1 MADIGNFGTLWRYAD
16 ITRALGSPFVASV
29 LEAGERQLW
38 HAPQTAALISDW
50 TGDSAAA
57 AVAMRFNGAMHA
69 LARQGNVPSLS
80 ALYQQ
85 QHEDFDDALRS
96 ALIAEDAFVAD
107 WMRDPPQ
114 TNEVGRAASIAS
126 ALMVA
131 RRQTGL
137 PAELLELGSS
147 CGLNLNLAHYAY
159 DLGGV
164 IAGTHDSRVRIA
176 PLWHGNPPPSEPV
189 EVVAAKGVDL
199 KPLDPT
205 DIATQDRLQSFIWA
219 DQRDRA
225 VRLEQALAFAQK
237 RRPQVDRGDAVVWL
251 AEQLKQPQRAGVCR
265 TVFHSMV
272 LQYLGDANRAAV
284 SDMIHEAGA
293 RATAERPLA
302 WIAFEWDAGRTEVQ
316 LKLSCWPTG
325 ETTLLAICHP
335 YGDWI
340 KWQV

>member
-16 ITRALGSPFVASV
+16 ISRALGSPFVASV

-38 HAPQTAALISDW
+38 HAPKTAALISDW
-50 TGDSAAA
+50 TGDSGAA
-57 AVAMRFNGAMHA
+57 AVAMRFNGAIHA

-85 QHEDFDDALRS
+85 EHQDFDAALRS
-96 ALIAEDAFVAD
+96 ALIAEDAFVAE

-114 TNEVGRAASIAS
+114 TNEVGRSASIAS

-131 RRQTGL
+131 RVHTGL

-147 CGLNLNLAHYAY
+147 CGLNLNLAHYSY
-159 DLGGV
+159 DLGGLQ
-164 IAGTHDSRVRIA
+164 AGVPASRVRVA
-176 PLWHGNPPPSEPV
+176 PQWHGAPPPDVPLD
-189 EVVAAKGVDL
+189 VVSAKGVDL

-205 DIATQDRLQSFIWA
+205 DYATQDRLQSFVWA

-225 VRLEQALAFAQK
+225 DRLEQALAFAQEH
-237 RRPQVDRGDAVVWL
+237 RPQVDRGDAVHWL
-251 AEQLKQPQRAGVCR
+251 AEQLDLPQREGVCR

-272 LQYLGDANRAAV
+272 LQYLGDANRAAIC
-284 SDMIHEAGA
+284 DMIHRAGE

-302 WIAFEWDAGRTEVQ
+302 WISFEWNPGRTEVQ
-316 LKLSCWPTG
+316 LKLSCWPKG

-340 KWQV
+340 RWQA